1 MSKNRFI
8 YYNGT
13 ISEFQARADKS
24 DFDNSIVFIKG
35 GTNGTGAAIYTHG
48 SYFANVKDINDT
60 LDGLKYIS
68 KVKVGDTTAEATGKN
83 AVLEFAPVDPTTIA
97 VDASSGKVT
106 IGLTDAFINKVDGK
120 ADVGTSSDEASSNT
134 IYGVKKYA
142 DAAVLT
148 AIGGLDSSAESSDGA
163 KVKVKVTE
171 TDGKITAVNVTET
184 DIASANILEQVKKK
198 VDTFFENANMSETV
212 DEYIDTL
219 KELQTYIESD
229 EALAAQFEQ
238 RITTAQN
245 TALGAQTA
253 VEALTA
259 EVDKISLSGLGG
271 ITGNEVDGKI
281 AGAIQGLDHTNLG
294 SGNYVTAVSQTDGKV
309 TVTYGTLPTYTLTTG
324 SANGTV
330 SFNGTDVNVKGL
342 GSAAYVES
350 GVFAT
355 AEQGIKAENAAPQAT
370 TYTKTEVDTIKTN
383 LEAACAAMWVWEEL
397 N

>member
-60 LDGLKYIS
+60 LDGLTYIS
-68 KVKVGDTTAEATGKN
+68 KVRVGDTTAEATGKN
-83 AVLEFAPVDPTTIA
+83 AILEFAPVDPTTIA

-148 AIGGLDSSAESSDGA
+148 AIGGLDSSAESSDDA

-229 EALAAQFEQ
+229 EALAVQFEQ

-245 TALGAQTA
+245 TASDAQTA
-253 VEALTA
+253 VEALAA

-281 AGAIQGLDHTNLG
+281 AGAIQDLDHTSSG

-309 TVTYGTLPTYTLTTG
+309 SVTYGTLPTYTLTTG

-355 AEQGIKAENAAPQAT
+355 AEQGIKADKAAPQST